1 MLPLLFAFLLINKPA
16 ELLER
21 GLLALQKGQLVE
33 ARTALEE
40 CSRLDPNNAYAWSS
54 LAETYRRLNNSSK
67 AAAAAKTAEKTGA
80 GNPLVS
86 HALAMFYT
94 HTGEF
99 THAAQLEQ
107 QFAES
112 PKADPSAME
121 RAAALYLDGGDAINA
136 TNLAQ
141 KAVETHPSP
150 SAEDLLGRALIAAGR
165 ISEGETQINAAWN
178 ANKTDPHIAFD
189 LAQSL
194 LHKEDFT
201 QAAGVLDSALSAH
214 PDDPQLRLAMG
225 VARYGQRR
233 FEDAIM
239 AFLQVV
245 KIDPQIDQPYQFLG
259 KLLDQVG
266 DHLPEITRD
275 FQTWAAKNPKNAQA
289 QLLLAKAKLAADS
302 KDTAAETLLRQSILL
317 DPADWESHY
326 ELGVLLETRRDW
338 KSAAADVTRS
348 AELNPKQPMPHYHL
362 ARVYD
367 RLGEPERA
375 KTERELHERLSGA
388 EAK

>member
-1 MLPLLFAFLLINKPA
+1 MLPLLFAFFFINKPA

-21 GLLALQKGQLVE
+21 GLLALQTGQLVE

-54 LAETYRRLNNSSK
+54 LAETYRRLNESSK
-67 AAAAAKTAEKTGA
+67 AAAAAKTAEKAGV

-121 RAAALYLDGGDAINA
+121 RAAALYLDGSDA
-136 TNLAQ
+136 TNAIELAR
-141 KAVETHPSP
+141 KAMEAHPSP
-150 SAEDLLGRALIAAGR
+150 SAQDLLGRALIATGR
-165 ISEGETQINAAWN
+165 ISEGETQLNAAWN
-178 ANKTDPHIAFD
+178 ADKTDPHIAFD

-194 LHKEDFT
+194 LRKEDFT
-201 QAAGVLDSALSAH
+201 QAAGVLDPALGAH

-239 AFLQVV
+239 AFLQVI
-245 KIDPQIDQPYQFLG
+245 KTDPQIDQPYQFLG

-266 DHLPEITRD
+266 THLPEITAD
-275 FQTWAAKNPKNAQA
+275 FQQWAAKNPKSAGA

-302 KDTAAETLLRQSILL
+302 KDTAAESLLRKSILL
-317 DPADWESHY
+317 DPADWESHF
-326 ELGVLLETRRDW
+326 ELGVLLENRRDW
-338 KSAAADVTRS
+338 KSAAAELTRS

-367 RLGEPERA
+367 RLGQPERA
-375 KTERELHERLSGA
+375 KTERELHEKLSGA
-388 EAK
+388 ESK